1 MEYSGKL
8 PTENVNVSD
17 KSPLKEF
24 ATLLFGLF
32 AIIFIIYSL
41 LGLAVDYAVLRLSPE
56 QEKSLSFSLE
66 KELMFEEGD
75 DRQSRVLQKMVDEM
89 LSRCV
94 ELTYQVKVFVAR
106 EDSINAVA
114 LPGGTIM
121 VFSGLLKKVR
131 SENELAFI
139 LGHELGHFNNK
150 DHLRGMGRGL
160 VLLMLVN
167 ALLGSNSGAE
177 DFVSYFLTFSE
188 SRFSRQQESVADS
201 FALEAVQCRYGH
213 VSGSTDFFETLV
225 KEEEPGR
232 FGHFLSSHPD
242 SRERIK
248 DLKTLVKQSGFGT
261 GKLTRLGLVI
271 NNRPDPTPEK

>member
-41 LGLAVDYAVLRLSPE
+41 LGFAVDYAVRQLSPE
-56 QEKSLSFSLE
+56 QEKSLSFSLD

-89 LSRCV
+89 LDRCV
-94 ELTYQVKVFVAR
+94 ELPYQVKVFVAR

-139 LGHELGHFNNK
+139 LVISILFSS
-150 DHLRGMGRGL
+150 L
-160 VLLMLVN
+160 VLVS
-167 ALLGSNSGAE
+167 AL
-177 DFVSYFLTFSE
+177 F
-188 SRFSRQQESVADS
+188 
-201 FALEAVQCRYGH
+201 
-213 VSGSTDFFETLV
+213 
-225 KEEEPGR
+225 
-232 FGHFLSSHPD
+232 
-242 SRERIK
+242 
-248 DLKTLVKQSGFGT
+248 
-261 GKLTRLGLVI
+261 
-271 NNRPDPTPEK
+271 